1 MLLLVSHRAAPD
13 SFGSPS
19 IQAEFWDVSELGLS
33 IFRPSHAS
41 TDTDRIPSEPA
52 KPGVIMSDS
61 KRSPAINDVPGMG
74 NRGDRE
80 NVGMG
85 SDDAEKML
93 WGGSG
98 AEDEEAVRLRQI
110 EKRNAAAIASLRR
123 RKSW

>member
-1 MLLLVSHRAAPD
+1 
-13 SFGSPS
+13 
-19 IQAEFWDVSELGLS
+19 
-33 IFRPSHAS
+33 
-41 TDTDRIPSEPA
+41 
-52 KPGVIMSDS
+52 MSDS